1 MSTKKLIAV
10 LLGCVL
16 LLGMI
21 PVFSLSDDGVTRVL
35 ACSDFQNPD
44 GNAAGEKVV
53 SAVVDAIK
61 ADGVD
66 SVDALVACGD
76 YDYDL
81 TMLPSNTAAGINA
94 LREGT
99 KAIVPDEAQKVFSQ
113 GNHDSLVGTAGMAKS
128 GDNDPENGKY
138 GLFVINEDDF
148 AWMGGTREIV
158 KGTSENL
165 KAYLNEKL
173 EQNYSAPIFVL
184 SHLPLH
190 YSLRSRNTGDGRWG
204 EYLINV
210 LNEAGE
216 KGLNIIFLFGH
227 NHSNSWDDYLGG
239 GSICLE
245 KGDEINVC
253 KPGNSLA
260 WNTHTLN
267 FTYINAGYTGYYRDN
282 GNGADVALTMTM
294 FEITDTE
301 VTVYRYDEQG
311 RHNVGSAGVEDTYHG
326 DVDWSPF
333 TTVKESP
340 TVIPLMNVK
349 DGRPMDSMLDALTR
363 FIMRIYEYLKKLVA
377 VFC

>member
-138 GLFVINEDDF
+138 GVFVINEDDF

-173 EQNYSAPIFVL
+173 EQNYSAPIFVM

-190 YSLRSRNTGDGRWG
+190 YTLRSRNTGDGRWG

-363 FIMRIYEYLKKLVA
+363 FVMRIYEYLKKLVA

>member
-138 GLFVINEDDF
+138 GVFVINEDDF

-173 EQNYSAPIFVL
+173 EQNYSAPIFVM

-190 YSLRSRNTGDGRWG
+190 YTLRSRNAGDGRWG

-227 NHSNSWDDYLGG
+227 NHSNSWDDYVGG

>member
-1 MSTKKLIAV
+1 MV
-10 LLGCVL
+10 Q
-16 LLGMI
+16 
-21 PVFSLSDDGVTRVL
+21 LS
-35 ACSDFQNPD
+35 
-44 GNAAGEKVV
+44 
-53 SAVVDAIK
+53 IK

-138 GLFVINEDDF
+138 GVFVINEDDF

-165 KAYLNEKL
+165 KAYLNE

-190 YSLRSRNTGDGRWG
+190 YTLRSRNTGDGRWG

-363 FIMRIYEYLKKLVA
+363 FVMRIYEYLKKLVA

>member
-138 GLFVINEDDF
+138 GVFVINEDDF

-190 YSLRSRNTGDGRWG
+190 YTLRSRNTGDGRWG

>member
-138 GLFVINEDDF
+138 GVFVINEDDF

-190 YSLRSRNTGDGRWG
+190 YTLRSRNTGDGRWG

-282 GNGADVALTMTM
+282 GNGADVADGLPL
-294 FEITDTE
+294 
-301 VTVYRYDEQG
+301 R
-311 RHNVGSAGVEDTYHG
+311 RAG
-326 DVDWSPF
+326 P
-333 TTVKESP
+333 P
-340 TVIPLMNVK
+340 
-349 DGRPMDSMLDALTR
+349 
-363 FIMRIYEYLKKLVA
+363 
-377 VFC
+377 

>member
-1 MSTKKLIAV
+1 MNRKKVIAL
-10 LLGCVL
+10 LLGCAL
-16 LLGMI
+16 LLGLS

-35 ACSDFQNPD
+35 ACSDYQNPD
-44 GNAAGEKVV
+44 GNEAGEKVV
-53 SAVVDAIK
+53 SSVVAAIQ

-76 YDYDL
+76 YDYEL
-81 TMLPSNTAAGINA
+81 TMTPSATAAGINS

-113 GNHDSLVGTAGMAKS
+113 GNHDSLVGTAGMAMS
-128 GDNDPENGKY
+128 GNNDPANGKY
-138 GLFVINEDDF
+138 GLFVINEDDYM
-148 AWMGGTREIV
+148 WMGANREIV

-173 EQNYSAPIFVL
+173 EQNYTAPIFVL

-190 YSLRSRNTGDGRWG
+190 YTLRSRNTGDGRYG
-204 EYLINV
+204 EYILNV

-260 WNTHTLN
+260 WDTHTLN

-282 GNGADVALTMTM
+282 GNGADVSLTMTL

-301 VTVYRYDEQG
+301 VTVYRYDENG

-326 DVDWSPF
+326 AVNWVPH
-333 TTVKESP
+333 TGVKDSP
-340 TVIPLMNVK
+340 TVIPLTGVNENT
-349 DGRPMDSMLDALTR
+349 PMRSMMDALTK
-363 FIMRIYEYLKKLVA
+363 FVTRIYEFLKSLFA
-377 VFC
+377 RIC